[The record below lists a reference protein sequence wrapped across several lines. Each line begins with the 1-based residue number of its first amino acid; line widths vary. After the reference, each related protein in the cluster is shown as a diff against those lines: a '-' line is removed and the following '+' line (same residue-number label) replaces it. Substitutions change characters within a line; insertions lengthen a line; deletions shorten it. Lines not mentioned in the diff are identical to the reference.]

1 MPVTVEP
8 SPHGPRSWTGRKFRQ
23 ASSPEALLAHTLTDE
38 AAPPPGLRSASSA
51 AAATT
56 AARQLIQSSFAG
68 LRRDDRVYATKN
80 GFVHAC
86 MEAYN
91 EHHRLVIRPED
102 VWFAILTQLGCY
114 VNAHAEELR
123 DILLVSDDDDDDT
136 DTESENSD
144 NSSDNDNNHSAPHD
158 QGVLSGSVG
167 GGRSSGR
174 DRGDPQRQQQ
184 QQQQQQKQRKRQHLH
199 IEADLSGGM
208 GTGTGID
215 HGRMAHAMTK
225 LMQRR
230 FRDGEDLRA
239 WVQPAFTTTTK
250 VDQAVASVVFM
261 GAMQRYFTYSWGTR
275 CGIPS
280 ATLLGLESDWTR
292 VRQRAE
298 RLARFGPECARWLR
312 LLRPVLDGFVRCFRD
327 PAGQAARSFW
337 QAVCDEHVP
346 NGSGATTYSGWVTA
360 FCFWDEAGR
369 CLHGEEKKKKGG
381 GGGEAGAGAD
391 GSDVEP
397 VRLTRSQLPI
407 GFTKVPVTLLDD
419 GLAIPAEMVAGSVA
433 MRASASGPVGSSLR
447 GGGDLPSSGRPVIDT
462 IQPEVGWFMYK
473 T

>member
-1 MPVTVEP
+1 MPVTVKP
-8 SPHGPRSWTGRKFRQ
+8 SPHGPRSWTGRKFRP
-23 ASSPEALLAHTLTDE
+23 ASSPEALLAHTLMDE
-38 AAPPPGLRSASSA
+38 APPGRGERSSASA
-51 AAATT
+51 AAAAT
-56 AARQLIQSSFAG
+56 AARQLLQSSFAD
-68 LRRDDRVYATKN
+68 LRRDDRLFATKN

-102 VWFAILTQLGCY
+102 VWFAILTQLGSY
-114 VNAHAEELR
+114 INAHAEELR
-123 DILLVSDDDDDDT
+123 DLLLIADDDDDEDDDDDDDENDNGNDDENRRG
-136 DTESENSD
+136 DTEGE
-144 NSSDNDNNHSAPHD
+144 P
-158 QGVLSGSVG
+158 GS
-167 GGRSSGR
+167 RSSRGKGR
-174 DRGDPQRQQQ
+174 GRGRGRGRRSNGPKRQQQ
-184 QQQQQQKQRKRQHLH
+184 QQQHHLH
-199 IEADLSGGM
+199 IEADLNAGSGV
-208 GTGTGID
+208 D

-230 FRDGEDLRA
+230 FRDEDLRD

-280 ATLLGLESDWTR
+280 VTLLGVESDWTR

-298 RLARFGPECARWLR
+298 RLARFGPEPARWLKT
-312 LLRPVLDGFVRCFRD
+312 LLRPVLDGFVGCFRD
-327 PAGQAARSFW
+327 PDSPAARRFW

-369 CLHGEEKKKKGG
+369 CLHG
-381 GGGEAGAGAD
+381 AAAAAAAD
-391 GSDVEP
+391 EP

-419 GLAIPAEMVAGSVA
+419 GLAIPAEMIAGSVA
-433 MRASASGPVGSSLR
+433 MRASSSLASPSQKD
-447 GGGDLPSSGRPVIDT
+447 GDVQTSARPVVDT